1 MRSCDEIVELI
12 SASLDGELCAAE
24 QAALDEHIAC
34 CPACSALLDD
44 LRALHTAV
52 ADLEEVPAPTGFA
65 EAVMSAIAAE
75 TEQKKPDNVIP
86 FPAKKA
92 TRTHWKQWTVSAAAI
107 AIVVLGAVSA
117 PSLMGNFA
125 QKSAVAEDADMAY
138 AVQDSLTAEAEAVMD
153 QAMPQAS
160 AYAETEV
167 QKADAVAE
175 ENTSTKGNAPAE
187 STADTEVGDASD
199 PHCVTGSAAPS
210 EVPETDVE
218 RYAGILILEGPLA
231 MLDKYEGAACS
242 DGTVTYLVP
251 AGVFA
256 EVFSLLEAEKPV
268 GYGYAAGNPDAEL
281 GKIVVQSN

>member
-12 SASLDGELCAAE
+12 SASLDGELSADE
-24 QAALDEHIAC
+24 QTALDEHIAH

-52 ADLEEVPAPTGFA
+52 TDLEEVPAPTGFA
-65 EAVMSAIAAE
+65 EAVMSTIAAE
-75 TEQKKPDNVIP
+75 PEQKKPDNVIP

-92 TRTHWKQWTVSAAAI
+92 MRTHWKQWTVSAAAI

-138 AVQDSLTAEAEAVMD
+138 SVSDTVADAAMVMEV
-153 QAMPQAS
+153 PQAS

-167 QKADAVAE
+167 QEADAVAE

-218 RYAGILILEGPLA
+218 HYAGILILEGPLA